1 MPPLASAPAATS
13 QVVRPELNFV
23 VLFKEQKFSEAIA
36 RTRIATVANT
46 LVYALQHLD
55 PDGEYTTIISQGKQ
69 FDYCLVDLRMQ
80 PNMII
85 AETIG
90 RTEAAILH
98 QRLVTIDPA
107 NMRRYAIARCG
118 QLDIQGS

>member
-36 RTRIATVANT
+36 RTRLAAVANS
-46 LVYALQHLD
+46 LIHALNDLD
-55 PDGEYTTIISQGKQ
+55 PDGEYTAIVSRGKQ

-80 PNMII
+80 PNMIV

-90 RTEAAILH
+90 RTEAAILY
-98 QRLVTIDPA
+98 QRMVKIDPA
-107 NMRRYAIARCG
+107 NLTRYAIARAST
-118 QLDIQGS
+118 LEIQGT